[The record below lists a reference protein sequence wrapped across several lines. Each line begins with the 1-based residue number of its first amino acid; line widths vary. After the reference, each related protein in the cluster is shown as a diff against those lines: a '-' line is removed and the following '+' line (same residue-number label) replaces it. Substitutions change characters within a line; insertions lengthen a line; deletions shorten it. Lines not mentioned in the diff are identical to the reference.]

1 MLKRF
6 IHAGITSLLAI
17 GMLSLPAITATAG
30 DTNSE
35 DASTSVKKDPYTV
48 VQVTDHQDGS
58 GFGTADAPYVT
69 KEHGYT
75 VGDEGPKD
83 GVVTSGDVAWYKV
96 HVTFLAA
103 KHREVTIKF
112 DGLGDALKATKSYCP
127 TGQFISGWA
136 GDGGC
141 VYTIPT
147 GVSESFNLTLNL
159 TANDTGGKTV
169 TVDPKIIV
177 ERQDGGTRGLKLGRL
192 KVTSVPMMDV
202 YLDKD
207 DSQSGETTASFFMQT
222 RALHPAGAS
231 NYKGFSRFVPY
242 SALLDLTG
250 LPDGITVSVDGN
262 DLTPTAGILRLPE
275 KVGGRDVTVSGL
287 PQPNPS
293 EQRKYDLHIAVSSS
307 MPGWRGQPGDGLG
320 RNDSTLDEKT
330 GARAGVSYPNNDWL
344 MISTTGQTEYNPPK
358 GEDGGVGDMLHFD
371 RPYTRSQ
378 TKWDDGNLMWSSASS
393 SWFDPVWMVGY
404 GSQSYTY
411 GHNMEFTAKAHLDF
425 SGHTGDK
432 CPDDNPCVTY
442 YQWGEGLTM
451 TSLPTATDENGASLP
466 GGTYK
471 VLYGVNSYPFNYAT
485 ADKIGYHRGDYP
497 DAFLASLTD
506 TPPSDPTTIHR
517 IVILRTGNQPKGW
530 LSWGMKATA
539 LGSTEVTGIGTNSAG
554 HTQLTH
560 DATIQVTDPRPSAA
574 GINDVD
580 YKVDRSHWMVATTT
594 DGDIEAGDRITGAWQ
609 PTITDVPTT
618 TQPVT
623 TNVDVC
629 LPQGLTDTTLT
640 ATGWTVKE
648 TSSAK
653 CATEWHLMYT
663 GKASY
668 DSNYEVGQTADTDI
682 FYLPKISWEGTIQ
695 PTAEGTLTP
704 SITGTVHMDAWRSLP
719 ADTQAISR
727 AMFLPVTLPSTNV
740 SIADTGMNDD
750 TAPIHDP
757 GANDPVTWTVAATA
771 GSPVSA
777 MMALP
782 DPADCNQLM
791 NGGKGPE
798 GNWYEYDRGCT
809 TNKERLIGQP
819 TVDTAMTRGDVS
831 LQYTTAGITSLDPSA
846 YTWQSWDDIKDK
858 TTITGIKATV
868 GSPDNSVTLTRINM
882 TLSGM
887 KNEGQADVWA
897 GAPYRDGKALT
908 SVSWPGVV
916 EHKKAIITFR
926 LFKDVDED
934 GVFTATDQVG
944 ESGRATSV
952 DVYQSDENGTKGALA
967 GSGYYIG
974 DSSQWKKDEKFLSGW
989 YLVVAHID
997 GSKENGS
1004 IKDTDGNYVTNL
1016 GSLKTYYGKSDNT
1029 RATTPTSR
1037 LIHVDA
1043 GGTATVDFGWMADT
1057 PRLSVT
1063 QKETLKGCDSG
1074 YCKAT
1079 VTATLSNDG
1088 ETTIPDDTLIHSTL
1102 SAGSASD
1109 EWSYSTLVMDGEH
1122 TVNGSLLRDTSGHYW
1137 AYDRN
1142 SGTYDYGMIRYTAF
1156 DGFDTVEA
1164 THDSIQGFYASW
1176 AVTTDGRVL
1185 SASPYPGS
1193 TRASAFILSDSTV
1206 KSYIGVFSP
1215 PEGRKFIHVRACYD
1229 GPCAIAQT
1237 DDGALWMYHMTG
1249 SSPDYAGSGFTKL
1262 DTGDAKFDL
1271 TKQPKT
1277 FGAQIML
1284 IDSQHRFWTM
1294 DNKTGTLSQGGMLYN
1309 NDNWVDQNVNIK
1321 VPFDGGPTSIKDIA
1335 TLPGDGSVYY
1345 TYGKY
1350 INDLPVAAVVDAD
1363 GRLWICHK
1371 HRINSNDNYTVVW
1384 DKTNVTGVAQ
1394 LAGVYDGN
1402 SNPFYNAWSS
1412 SLKAHTVWYLGE
1424 DGGLYRFDPD
1434 TMMRGKDTYSRADD
1448 TSLLESNSAVPS
1460 YGTPVRVLPDKTF
1473 SKLMVI
1479 YSGGRRFAA
1488 ITTSG
1493 RLYTWGSGDSIAD
1506 RTPNDTSV
1514 DAPRQTMTALP
1525 DSTDDKTSTF
1535 KLPFQLAPGETV
1547 TLTRTLTIPRS
1558 DKDTIATTQTWADGS
1573 LTPYKGITGLDAPTP
1588 PDAFSATPESSDGR
1602 ITGNSSCMMEG
1613 HKYDI
1618 TNTYYREDQCEQNGV
1633 KVPALDKGTTIIT
1646 GGISGVAWLDENG
1659 DGIHQP
1665 SESIRPGV
1673 KVRLADKT
1681 GATLQTTETTANGGY
1696 SFTGLTPGEY
1706 TVWMTESSP
1715 KLMWTT
1721 QHVGSDTTVDS
1732 DINPGL
1738 EDYGSA
1744 TVTLTNDKPNAEHVD
1759 GGLTERP
1766 TTGTLPH
1773 SGRIGIILLVA
1784 ACLLLLAA
1792 GVFRTRR
1799 GGYSGRSARVKAVP
1813 RHSATA

>member
-6 IHAGITSLLAI
+6 IRAGIIGLLSV
-17 GMLSLPAITATAG
+17 GVLGLPAVTATAG
-30 DTNSE
+30 DS
-35 DASTSVKKDPYTV
+35 STTSDTTVKKDPYAI

-58 GFGTADAPYVT
+58 GFGTADAPYIT
-69 KEHGYT
+69 KEHGYK

-103 KHREVTIKF
+103 KHREVTIGF
-112 DGLGDALKATKSYCP
+112 SDLGDALTADRPSCP
-127 TGQFISGWA
+127 TGQFTTGYDSG
-136 GDGGC
+136 GKC
-141 VYTIPT
+141 VYNIPT
-147 GVSESFNLTLNL
+147 GISESFDLTLNL

-169 TVDPKIIV
+169 TVDPKIVV
-177 ERQDGGTRGLKLGRL
+177 ERDDGGTRGLKLGRL
-192 KVTSVPMMDV
+192 TVTSVPFMDV

-231 NYKGFSRFVPY
+231 NYKGFSRLVPY

-250 LPDGITVSVDGN
+250 LPDGITVNVDGQN
-262 DLTPTAGILRLPE
+262 LTPTAGILRLPE

-293 EQRKYDLHIAVSSS
+293 EQRKYDVHISVSSS
-307 MPGWRGQPGDGLG
+307 MPGWKGQPGDGLG
-320 RNDSTLDEKT
+320 IKDSTLDEKT

-358 GEDGGVGDMLHFD
+358 SDGDGGAGDMLHFD
-371 RPYTRSQ
+371 HPYTWNQ

-404 GSQSYTY
+404 STQSYTY

-425 SGHTGDK
+425 AGRTGDK

-442 YQWGEGLTM
+442 YQWGNGLTM
-451 TSLPTATDENGASLP
+451 TSLPTTTGDNGNSLP
-466 GGTYK
+466 DGTYK

-485 ADKIGYHRGDYP
+485 HKIGYHRGDYP
-497 DAFLASLTD
+497 DAFLAGLTN
-506 TPPSDPTTIHR
+506 TPPSDPTAIHC
-517 IVILRTGNQPKGW
+517 IVILRTGSQPKGW
-530 LSWGMKATA
+530 LSWGMKATG
-539 LGSTEVTGIGTNSAG
+539 LGSTEVSGIGTNSAG
-554 HTQLTH
+554 QTQLTH
-560 DATIQVTDPRPSAA
+560 DATIQVTDPRPSTARMT
-574 GINDVD
+574 GE
-580 YKVDRSHWMVATTT
+580 YSVDRSHRMVVTNT
-594 DGDIEAGDRITGAWQ
+594 DRDIEAGDRIEGTWKPSITG
-609 PTITDVPTT
+609 VPTT
-618 TQPVT
+618 TQPIT
-623 TNVDVC
+623 ASVDIC
-629 LPQGLTDTTLT
+629 LPQGLTDTTLKT
-640 ATGWTVKE
+640 WGWTVQE
-648 TSSAK
+648 VSSK
-653 CATEWHLMYT
+653 NCAARWHLTYI
-663 GKASY
+663 GKANASG
-668 DSNYEVGQTADTDI
+668 SNGKTAETDD
-682 FYLPKISWEGTIQ
+682 YNLPYITWSGTVQ
-695 PTAEGTLTP
+695 PTAEGSLTP
-704 SITGTVHMDAWRSLP
+704 GIAGEVHMDAWRSLP
-719 ADTQAISR
+719 ADTQTIGHS
-727 AMFLPVTLPSTNV
+727 MFLPITLPSTSV
-740 SIADTGMNDD
+740 SIADTGMSGD

-771 GSPVSA
+771 GSLVST

-782 DPADCNQLM
+782 DPTDCKQLM
-791 NGGKGPE
+791 NGGKGPD

-809 TNKERLIGQP
+809 TDKERLIGQP
-819 TVDTAMTRGDVS
+819 TVDTAMTRGDIS

-868 GSPDNSVTLTRINM
+868 GSSGNSPALTRINL

-887 KNEGQADVWA
+887 TNEGQADVWA

-908 SVSWPGVV
+908 SVSWPSVV

-944 ESGRATSV
+944 EYGRATSV
-952 DVYQSDENGTKGALA
+952 DVYQSDANGTKGALA

-989 YLVVAHID
+989 YLAVAHID
-997 GSKENGS
+997 GLKENGS
-1004 IKDTDGNYVTNL
+1004 IKDTDGQYVTNL

-1063 QKETLKGCDSG
+1063 QKETLNGCDAG

-1079 VTATLSNDG
+1079 VTTTLSNDG
-1088 ETTIPDDTLIHSTL
+1088 EKTIPDDTLIHSTL
-1102 SAGSASD
+1102 SAGSARD

-1122 TVNGSLLRDTSGHYW
+1122 TVNGSLLRDTAGHYW
-1137 AYDRN
+1137 KFEDNFNWDPNGAYV
-1142 SGTYDYGMIRYTAF
+1142 RYTAF

-1164 THDSIQGFYASW
+1164 TMDSVTGHSW

-1185 SASPYPGS
+1185 SGTYTLPGG
-1193 TRASAFILSDSTV
+1193 TTVGHITAFT
-1206 KSYIGVFSP
+1206 P
-1215 PEGRKFIHVRACYD
+1215 PEGHKFIHVRAFYGVG
-1229 GPCAIAQT
+1229 GPCALAQT
-1237 DDGALWMYHMTG
+1237 DDGALWEYHIAGT
-1249 SSPDYAGSGFTKL
+1249 SPYAGSKFSKL
-1262 DTGDAKFDL
+1262 DVGNAKFDL
-1271 TKQPKT
+1271 MHQTKT
-1277 FGAQIML
+1277 FGLDMML
-1284 IDSQHRFWTM
+1284 VDTQHHLWFMDRNTNTM
-1294 DNKTGTLSQGGMLYN
+1294 STEGSFGSIN
-1309 NDNWVDQNVNIK
+1309 NSDYVVQA
-1321 VPFDGGPTSIKDIA
+1321 PFKGGPASVRDIA
-1335 TLPGDGSVYY
+1335 TLPGDWQVYY
-1345 TYGKY
+1345 KYGKY
-1350 INDLPVAAVVDAD
+1350 IKDIPIAAVVDAD

-1371 HRINSNDNYTVVW
+1371 RGNSYDALTVVW

-1394 LAGVYDGN
+1394 LAGVFDAYNNSLN
-1402 SNPFYNAWSS
+1402 SNSIS
-1412 SLKAHTVWYLGE
+1412 AHTVWYLGE

-1434 TMMRGKDTYSRADD
+1434 TMMDGKDSYNRADD
-1448 TSLLESNSAVPS
+1448 TSLLESNSAIPS

-1473 SKLMVI
+1473 SKLMVV
-1479 YSGGRRFAA
+1479 YNGGRRFAA

-1525 DSTDDKTSTF
+1525 DSTDGKTDTF
-1535 KLPFQLAPGETV
+1535 KLPFQLAPGDTV
-1547 TLTRTLTIPRS
+1547 TLIRMLTIPRS

-1588 PDAFSATPESSDGR
+1588 PDTTSTTPYSSDGR

-1618 TNTYYREDQCEQNGV
+1618 TDTYYREDQCEQNGV

-1665 SESIRPGV
+1665 SETIRPGV
-1673 KVRLADKT
+1673 TVRLADKT
-1681 GATLQTTETTANGGY
+1681 GATLQTTETTSNGGY

-1715 KLMWTT
+1715 KFMWTT
-1721 QHVGSDTTVDS
+1721 QHAGSDTTVDS
-1732 DINPGL
+1732 DMNPSL

-1744 TVTLTNDKPNAEHVD
+1744 PVTLTKDKPSAEHID
-1759 GGLTERP
+1759 GGLTSRP
-1766 TTGTLPH
+1766 TTSALPN

-1792 GVFRTRR
+1792 GVWRTRAH
-1799 GGYSGRSARVKAVP
+1799 GYSPQHRK
-1813 RHSATA
+1813 

>member
-35 DASTSVKKDPYTV
+35 DASTAAKKDPYTV

-83 GVVTSGDVAWYKV
+83 GVVTSGDVAWYKL

-103 KHREVTIKF
+103 KSRIIIIRF
-112 DGLGDALKATKSYCP
+112 ADLGDALTATKPTCP
-127 TGQFISGWA
+127 AGQFISGWA
-136 GDGGC
+136 VNGTC
-141 VYTIPT
+141 QYEIPT
-147 GVSESFNLTLNL
+147 GISESFDLTLNL

-177 ERQDGGTRGLKLGRL
+177 ERLDGGTSGLKLGRL
-192 KVTSVPMMDV
+192 TVTSVPMMDV

-207 DSQSGETTASFFMQT
+207 DGQPGETTTAFAIRT
-222 RALHPAGAS
+222 RALRPAGAS
-231 NYKGFSRFVPY
+231 NDKGFSRLVPY
-242 SALLDLTG
+242 SASLDLTN
-250 LPDGITVSVDGN
+250 LPDGISVDVDGQN
-262 DLTPTAGILRLPE
+262 LAPTAGILRLPE
-275 KVGGRDVTVSGL
+275 KPGDRNVTVYNL
-287 PQPNPS
+287 PKPNPS
-293 EQRKYDLHIAVSSS
+293 EQRRYDLYVTISSS
-307 MPGWRGQPGDGLG
+307 MPGWGGQPGDGLG

-344 MISTTGQTEYNPPK
+344 MISTTGQTEYIH
-358 GEDGGVGDMLHFD
+358 GDYEGMGDMLHFD
-371 RPYTRSQ
+371 RPYTPTQ
-378 TKWDDGNLMWSSASS
+378 TKWDDGNLIWNNASS
-393 SWFDPVWMVGY
+393 SWFDPVWVDKHEY
-404 GSQSYTY
+404 SYTY

-425 SGHTGDK
+425 GGRTGTD

-442 YQWGEGLTM
+442 YQWGDGLTM
-451 TSLPTATDENGASLP
+451 TSLPTATGENGAPLP
-466 GGTYK
+466 DGTYK
-471 VLYGVNSYPFNYAT
+471 ILYGADSYPFNFT
-485 ADKIGYHRGDYP
+485 VDKSGYHPNDYP
-497 DAFLASLTD
+497 DAFIASLTD
-506 TPPSDPTTIHR
+506 APPSDPATIHR
-517 IVILRTGNQPKGW
+517 IVIFRTGGQPKGW
-530 LSWGMKATA
+530 LSWGMKATE
-539 LGSTEVTGIGTNSAG
+539 LGSTEVTGIGTNSDG
-554 HTQLTH
+554 WTQLTH
-560 DATIQVTDPRPSAA
+560 DATIHVTDPRPGAA
-574 GINDVD
+574 DASGD
-580 YKVDRSHWMVATTT
+580 YTVDRSHRMVVTTT
-594 DGDIEAGDRITGAWQ
+594 NNDIEAGDRITGTWK
-609 PTITDVPTT
+609 PTITGIPTT
-618 TQPVT
+618 TQPIT
-623 TNVDVC
+623 TSVDVC
-629 LPQGLTDTTLT
+629 LPQGLTGTTLT
-640 ATGWTVKE
+640 AAGWVVKE
-648 TSSAK
+648 ASNEK
-653 CATEWHLMYT
+653 CAASWHLAHT
-663 GKASY
+663 GKATVSGY
-668 DSNYEVGQTADTDI
+668 NGKTADTSD
-682 FYLPKISWEGTIQ
+682 YALPVITWSGTVQ

-704 SITGTVHMDAWRSLP
+704 GITGTVHMDAWRSIP
-719 ADTQAISR
+719 ADTQSINRIIS
-727 AMFLPVTLPSTNV
+727 LPITLPSTSASV
-740 SIADTGMNDD
+740 ADTGMNGD
-750 TAPIHDP
+750 TAPVHDP
-757 GANDPVTWTVAATA
+757 SANDLVTWTVAATA
-771 GSPVSA
+771 GSPASA
-777 MMALP
+777 MLALP

-791 NGGKGPE
+791 NNGKGPN
-798 GNWYEYDRGCT
+798 GDWHEYDRGCT
-809 TNKERLIGQP
+809 TDKERLIGQP

-831 LQYTTAGITSLDPSA
+831 LQYTTAGITSLDPSD

-887 KNEGQADVWA
+887 TNEGQADVWA

-916 EHKKAIITFR
+916 DHKKAIITFR

-934 GVFTATDQVG
+934 GVFTATDQTGDNDRNTTVN
-944 ESGRATSV
+944 
-952 DVYQSDENGTKGALA
+952 VYKSDEHGTQGDLS
-967 GSGYYIG
+967 GSQYLGG
-974 DSSQWKKDEKFLSGW
+974 SSQWKKVMQLSSGW
-989 YLVVAHID
+989 YLLVAHID
-997 GSKENGS
+997 GSKANGEM
-1004 IKDTDGNYVTNL
+1004 KDTDGRYVYNIGSTN
-1016 GSLKTYYGKSDNT
+1016 TYYGKSDNT
-1029 RATTPTSR
+1029 HATTATTK

-1043 GGTATVDFGWMADT
+1043 GGSETADFGWTADT

-1063 QKETLKGCDSG
+1063 QKETLKGCDAG
-1074 YCKAT
+1074 YCKAM

-1088 ETTIPDDTLIHSTL
+1088 GTTIPDDTLIHSTL
-1102 SAGSASD
+1102 SAGSARD
-1109 EWSYSTLVMDGEH
+1109 EWLYSTLVMDGEH

-1137 AYDRN
+1137 KYD
-1142 SGTYDYGMIRYTAF
+1142 TYNMKSFVRYTAF

-1164 THDSIQGFYASW
+1164 TYDSIQGYPASW
-1176 AVTTDGRVL
+1176 AVTTNGRVL
-1185 SASPYPGS
+1185 AASQYPGS
-1193 TRASAFILSDSTV
+1193 TLV
-1206 KSYIGVFSP
+1206 GKVGVFSP
-1215 PEGRKFIHVRACYD
+1215 PEGRKFIHVRACYS

-1237 DDGALWMYHMTG
+1237 DDGALWMYHMIG
-1249 SSPDYAGSGFTKL
+1249 SSSDYAGSGFTKL

-1284 IDSQHRFWTM
+1284 IDSRHRLWTM
-1294 DNKTGTLSQGGMLYN
+1294 DNKTDTLSQGGMLWK
-1309 NDNWVDQNVNIK
+1309 NDIWVNQDSNVQ

-1335 TLPGDGSVYY
+1335 TLPGDGQVYY
-1345 TYGKY
+1345 TYGTYK
-1350 INDLPVAAVVDAD
+1350 NDSPVAAVVDAD

-1371 HRINSNDNYTVVW
+1371 HRINFSDSYTVVW

-1402 SNPFYNAWSS
+1402 RNPFYNAYTS

-1434 TMMRGKDTYSRADD
+1434 TMMDGRETYDRAMD
-1448 TSLLESNSAVPS
+1448 TSLLESRSATPS
-1460 YGTPVRVLPDKTF
+1460 PGKPVRVLPDKTF
-1473 SKLMVI
+1473 SKLMVVLTGDG
-1479 YSGGRRFAA
+1479 SGMFAA
-1488 ITTSG
+1488 ITTAG
-1493 RLYTWGSGDSIAD
+1493 RLYTWGGYSSDDIAD
-1506 RTPNDTSV
+1506 RTPRDTSA
-1514 DAPRQTMTALP
+1514 DAPHQSMTATP
-1525 DSTDDKTSTF
+1525 DSTDDKTTTY
-1535 KLPFQLAPGETV
+1535 KLPFQLAPGDTV
-1547 TLTRTLTIPRS
+1547 TLTRELTIPRS
-1558 DKDTIATTQTWADGS
+1558 DKDTIATTQTWADGT

-1588 PDAFSATPESSDGR
+1588 PDTSSTTPESSDGR
-1602 ITGNSSCMMEG
+1602 INGNESCMMEG

-1633 KVPALDKGTTIIT
+1633 TIPALAKGTTIIT

-1681 GATLQTTETTANGGY
+1681 GETLQTTETTSNGGY

-1715 KLMWTT
+1715 KFMWTT
-1721 QHVGSDTTVDS
+1721 KHAGSDTTVDS

-1744 TVTLTNDKPNAEHVD
+1744 EVTLTNDKPNAEHVD
-1759 GGLTERP
+1759 GGLTSRP

-1792 GVFRTRR
+1792 GVFRMRG
-1799 GGYSGRSARVKAVP
+1799 GGYSGRSARVKVVP
-1813 RHSATA
+1813 RHSAEA

>member
-6 IHAGITSLLAI
+6 VRTGLTGLLVT
-17 GMLSLPAITATAG
+17 GMLGLISITAIAG
-30 DTNSE
+30 DTDNSTTT
-35 DASTSVKKDPYTV
+35 DATVKKDPYTV

-83 GVVTSGDVAWYKV
+83 GVVTSGDVAWYKA

-112 DGLGDALKATKSYCP
+112 DDLGDALKATKSYCP

-177 ERQDGGTRGLKLGRL
+177 ERSDGGTSGLKLGRL
-192 KVTSVPMMDV
+192 TVISVPMMDV

-207 DSQSGETTASFFMQT
+207 DGQPGETTAAFAIRT
-222 RALHPAGAS
+222 RALRPAGAS
-231 NYKGFSRFVPY
+231 NDKGFSRLVPY
-242 SALLDLTG
+242 SALLDLTN
-250 LPDGITVSVDGN
+250 LPDGISVNVDGQN
-262 DLTPTAGILRLPE
+262 LAPTAGILRLPE
-275 KVGGRDVTVSGL
+275 KIGGRDVTVSGL

-344 MISTTGQTEYNPPK
+344 MISTTGQMEYTPPS
-358 GEDGGVGDMLHFD
+358 GDDGGVGDMLHFD
-371 RPYTRSQ
+371 RPYTRNQ

-393 SWFDPVWMVGY
+393 SWFDPVWMVGL
-404 GSQSYTY
+404 GSRSYTY
-411 GHNMEFTAKAHLDF
+411 GHNMEFTAKAHLNFD
-425 SGHTGDK
+425 GRTGDK

-451 TSLPTATDENGASLP
+451 TSLPTTTDENGASLP

-471 VLYGVNSYPFNYAT
+471 VLYGVNSYPFDYAT

-506 TPPSDPTTIHR
+506 TPPSDPTTVHR

-560 DATIQVTDPRPSAA
+560 DATIQVTDPRPSTA

-580 YKVDRSHWMVATTT
+580 YKVDRSHRMVATTT

-609 PTITDVPTT
+609 PTITNVPTT

-629 LPQGLTDTTLT
+629 LPHGLTDTTLT
-640 ATGWTVKE
+640 ATDWTVKE

-682 FYLPKISWEGTIQ
+682 IYLPKISWEGTIQ

-719 ADTQAISR
+719 ADTQTISR

-777 MMALP
+777 MIALP

-809 TNKERLIGQP
+809 TTKERLIAQP

-831 LQYTTAGITSLDPSA
+831 LQYTTVGITSLDPSA

-868 GSPDNSVTLTRINM
+868 GSPDNSVTLTRINL

-887 KNEGQADVWA
+887 NDEGQADVWA

-934 GVFTATDQVG
+934 GVFTATDQTGNNDRRTTVY
-944 ESGRATSV
+944 
-952 DVYQSDENGTKGALA
+952 VYQSDSNGTKGALV
-967 GSGYYIG
+967 GSGSGSGGYDLG
-974 DSSQWKKDEKFLSGW
+974 GSSSWKNDEKFPSGW
-989 YLVVAHID
+989 YLAVAHID

-1063 QKETLKGCDSG
+1063 QKETLGGCKDDH
-1074 YCKAT
+1074 CTAT

-1088 ETTIPDDTLIHSTL
+1088 ETIIPDDTLIHSTL

-1109 EWSYSTLVMDGEH
+1109 EWSYSTLVMDGEN
-1122 TVNGSLLRDTSGHYW
+1122 TVNGSMLRDTAGHYW
-1137 AYDRN
+1137 KFDPSNTN
-1142 SGTYDYGMIRYTAF
+1142 SFVRYTTF

-1164 THDSIQGFYASW
+1164 TMDSGTWNSW

-1185 SASPYPGS
+1185 HSGYFPGS
-1193 TRASAFILSDSTV
+1193 TKV
-1206 KSYIGVFSP
+1206 GQVGVFTP
-1215 PEGRKFIHVRACYD
+1215 PEGYKFIHVRAFYGVS
-1229 GPCAIAQT
+1229 GPCALAQT
-1237 DDGALWMYHMTG
+1237 DDGALWEYHMTG
-1249 SSPDYAGSGFTKL
+1249 TSPDYAGSGFFKL
-1262 DTGDAKFDL
+1262 DVGDAKFDL
-1271 TKQPKT
+1271 TRQPKT
-1277 FGAQIML
+1277 FGLKLML
-1284 IDSQHRFWTM
+1284 IDTQHRLWFMSQPGDRTSKA
-1294 DNKTGTLSQGGMLYN
+1294 NTLSMKGTFGSTSNYG
-1309 NDNWVDQNVNIK
+1309 DSDYTVP
-1321 VPFDGGPTSIKDIA
+1321 VPFEGGPASVKDIA
-1335 TLPGDGSVYY
+1335 TLPGDGTRY

-1350 INDLPVAAVVDAD
+1350 INDIPVAAVVDTD
-1363 GRLWICHK
+1363 GRLWLCHK
-1371 HRINSNDNYTVVW
+1371 RRINGSDSYTVVW

-1394 LAGVYDGN
+1394 LSGVYDAY
-1402 SNPFYNAWSS
+1402 SNPLS
-1412 SLKAHTVWYLGE
+1412 SLYTSGNPAHTVWYLGE

-1434 TMMRGKDTYSRADD
+1434 TMMRGKDSYSRADD
-1448 TSLLESNSAVPS
+1448 TSLLESNSAIPS

-1479 YSGGRRFAA
+1479 CNGGRRFAA

-1506 RTPNDTSV
+1506 RTPRDTSA
-1514 DAPRQTMTALP
+1514 DAPRQSMTATP
-1525 DSTDDKTSTF
+1525 DSTDGKTITY
-1535 KLPFQLAPGETV
+1535 KLPFQLAPGDTV
-1547 TLTRTLTIPRS
+1547 TLTRELTIPRS
-1558 DKDTIATTQTWADGS
+1558 EKDTIATTQTWADGS

-1588 PDAFSATPESSDGR
+1588 PDASSTTPESSDGR

-1618 TNTYYREDQCEQNGV
+1618 TNTFSREDQCEQNGV
-1633 KVPALDKGTTIIT
+1633 KVPALAKGMTIIT
-1646 GGISGVAWLDENG
+1646 GGISGVAWLDENN

-1673 KVRLADKT
+1673 TVRLADKT
-1681 GATLQTTETTANGGY
+1681 GATLQTTETTSNGGY
-1696 SFTGLTPGEY
+1696 SFTGLAPGEY
-1706 TVWMTESSP
+1706 TVWMTESSS
-1715 KLMWTT
+1715 KFMWTT
-1721 QHVGSDTTVDS
+1721 QHAGSDTTVDS

-1744 TVTLTNDKPNAEHVD
+1744 TVTLTDKAPDAVHVD
-1759 GGLTERP
+1759 GGLIARP

-1773 SGRIGIILLVA
+1773 SGRLGIILLVV
-1784 ACLLLLAA
+1784 ACLLLLVA
-1792 GVFRTRR
+1792 GVMSTRGR
-1799 GGYSGRSARVKAVP
+1799 VYSGRITRIEVKQ
-1813 RHSATA
+1813 

>member
-35 DASTSVKKDPYTV
+35 DASTSVKKDPYAI

-69 KEHGYT
+69 KEHGYK

-83 GVVTSGDVAWYKV
+83 GVVTSGDIAWYKV

-103 KHREVTIKF
+103 KHREVTIGF
-112 DGLGDALKATKSYCP
+112 SDLGDALTADRPFCP
-127 TGQFISGWA
+127 TGQFTTGYDSG
-136 GDGGC
+136 GKC
-141 VYTIPT
+141 VYNIPT
-147 GVSESFNLTLNL
+147 GISESFDLTLNL

-169 TVDPKIIV
+169 TADPKIVV

-192 KVTSVPMMDV
+192 TVTSVPLMDV

-207 DSQSGETTASFFMQT
+207 DSQSGETDARFFMQT
-222 RALHPAGAS
+222 RALHPVGAS
-231 NYKGFSRFVPY
+231 NYKGFSRLVPY

-250 LPDGITVSVDGN
+250 LPDGITVNVDGQN
-262 DLTPTAGILRLPE
+262 LTPTAGILRLPK

-287 PQPNPS
+287 PKPNPS
-293 EQRKYDLHIAVSSS
+293 EQRTYDVHISVSSS
-307 MPGWRGQPGDGLG
+307 MPGWKGQPGDGLG
-320 RNDSTLDEKT
+320 IKDSTLDEKT

-344 MISTTGQTEYNPPK
+344 MISTTGRTEYIS
-358 GEDGGVGDMLHFD
+358 GEEDGVGDMLHFD
-371 RPYTRSQ
+371 RPYTPTQ
-378 TKWDDGNLMWSSASS
+378 TKWDDGNLIQADATGT
-393 SWFDPVWMVGY
+393 WFDPVWTVHGEHKY
-404 GSQSYTY
+404 SYTY

-425 SGHTGDK
+425 GGRTDND

-442 YQWGEGLTM
+442 YQWGKGLTM
-451 TSLPTATDENGASLP
+451 TSLPTATGENGAALP
-466 GGTYK
+466 DGTYK
-471 VLYGVNSYPFNYAT
+471 ILYGKDFYPFNFT
-485 ADKIGYHRGDYP
+485 IDKIGYHRRDYP
-497 DAFLASLTD
+497 DAFLAGLTD

-517 IVILRTGNQPKGW
+517 IVILRTDSQPKGW
-530 LSWGMKATA
+530 LSWGMKATG
-539 LGSTEVTGIGTNSAG
+539 LGTTEVNGIGTNSAG
-554 HTQLTH
+554 KVQLTH
-560 DATIQVTDPRPSAA
+560 EASINVTDPRPSTARMT
-574 GINDVD
+574 GE
-580 YKVDRSHWMVATTT
+580 YSVDRSHRMVVTNT
-594 DGDIEAGDRITGAWQ
+594 DRDIEAGDRIEGTWK
-609 PTITDVPTT
+609 PTITGVPTT
-618 TQPVT
+618 TQPIT
-623 TNVDVC
+623 ASVDVC
-629 LPQGLTDTTLT
+629 LPQGLTDTALNTW
-640 ATGWTVKE
+640 GWTVQE
-648 TSSAK
+648 VSSK
-653 CATEWHLMYT
+653 NCAARWHLTYT
-663 GKASY
+663 GKADASG
-668 DSNYEVGQTADTDI
+668 SNGKTAETDD
-682 FYLPKISWEGTIQ
+682 YTLPYITWYGTVQ
-695 PTAEGTLTP
+695 PTAEGSLTP
-704 SITGTVHMDAWRSLP
+704 GIAGEVHMNAWRSLP
-719 ADTQAISR
+719 ADTQTIGHS
-727 AMFLPVTLPSTNV
+727 MFLPITLPSTSV
-740 SIADTGMNDD
+740 SIADTGMSDD

-757 GANDPVTWTVAATA
+757 GANDPVTWTVAVTS

-782 DPADCNQLM
+782 DPADCQQLM

-809 TNKERLIGQP
+809 TAKERLIGQP

-831 LQYTTAGITSLDPSA
+831 LQYTIVGITSLDPSA

-858 TTITGIKATV
+858 TAITGIKATV
-868 GSPDNSVTLTRINM
+868 GSPDNSVTLTRINL

-887 KNEGQADVWA
+887 ANEGQADVWA

-908 SVSWPGVV
+908 SISWPGVV
-916 EHKKAIITFR
+916 EHRKATITFR

-952 DVYQSDENGTKGALA
+952 DVYQSDANGTRGALA

-989 YLVVAHID
+989 YLAVAHID

-1004 IKDTDGNYVTNL
+1004 IKDTDGQYVTNL

-1043 GGTATVDFGWMADT
+1043 GETATVDFGWMADT

-1063 QKETLKGCDSG
+1063 QKETLGGCKDDH
-1074 YCKAT
+1074 CTAT

-1122 TVNGSLLRDTSGHYW
+1122 TVNGSLLRDTAGHYW
-1137 AYDRN
+1137 KFDPGNTN
-1142 SGTYDYGMIRYTAF
+1142 SFVRYTTF

-1164 THDSIQGFYASW
+1164 TMDSVTWNYW

-1185 SASPYPGS
+1185 HSGYFPGS
-1193 TRASAFILSDSTV
+1193 TKV
-1206 KSYIGVFSP
+1206 GQVGVFTP
-1215 PEGRKFIHVRACYD
+1215 PEGHKFIHVRAFYGVS
-1229 GPCAIAQT
+1229 GPCALAQT
-1237 DDGALWMYHMTG
+1237 DDGSLWEYHMTG
-1249 SSPDYAGSGFTKL
+1249 ASPDYAGSGFFKL
-1262 DTGDAKFDL
+1262 DVGDAKFDL
-1271 TKQPKT
+1271 TQQPKT
-1277 FGAQIML
+1277 FGLKLML
-1284 IDSQHRFWTM
+1284 VDTQHRLWFMSQPDDRTSKA
-1294 DNKTGTLSQGGMLYN
+1294 NTLSMKGTFGSTSSFGDSDYT
-1309 NDNWVDQNVNIK
+1309 VP
-1321 VPFDGGPTSIKDIA
+1321 VPFEGGPTSVKDIA
-1335 TLPGDGSVYY
+1335 TLPGDGTYY

-1350 INDLPVAAVVDAD
+1350 INDSPVAAVVDAD

-1371 HRINSNDNYTVVW
+1371 HRINSSDSYTVVW
-1384 DKTNVTGVAQ
+1384 DKTSVTGVAQ

-1402 SNPFYNAWSS
+1402 VNPFYNAYSS

-1434 TMMRGKDTYSRADD
+1434 TMMDGRDAYGRVMD
-1448 TSLLESNSAVPS
+1448 TSLLESRSATPS
-1460 YGTPVRVLPDKTF
+1460 PGKPVRVLPDKTF
-1473 SKLMVI
+1473 SKLMVVLTGDD
-1479 YSGGRRFAA
+1479 SRMFAA
-1488 ITTSG
+1488 ITTAG
-1493 RLYTWGSGDSIAD
+1493 RLYTWGGYSSDDIAD
-1506 RTPNDTSV
+1506 RTPRDTSA
-1514 DAPRQTMTALP
+1514 DAPHQSMTATP
-1525 DSTDDKTSTF
+1525 DSTDGKTTTY
-1535 KLPFQLAPGETV
+1535 KLPFQLAPGDTV
-1547 TLTRTLTIPRS
+1547 TLTRELTIPRS

-1573 LTPYKGITGLDAPTP
+1573 LTPYKGITQLDAPTP
-1588 PDAFSATPESSDGR
+1588 PDTSSTTPYLGDGR

-1633 KVPALDKGTTIIT
+1633 TVPALAAGKTIIT
-1646 GGISGVAWLDENG
+1646 GGISGVAWLDENN

-1665 SESIRPGV
+1665 SETIRPGV
-1673 KVRLADKT
+1673 KVRLADKSGT
-1681 GATLQTTETTANGGY
+1681 TLQTTETTSNGGY

-1715 KLMWTT
+1715 KFMWTT
-1721 QHVGSDTTVDS
+1721 QHAGSDTTVDS
-1732 DINPGL
+1732 DMNPSL

-1744 TVTLTNDKPNAEHVD
+1744 TVTLTKEQPNAEHID
-1759 GGLTERP
+1759 GGLTIRP
-1766 TTGTLPH
+1766 TTSTLPN
-1773 SGRIGIILLVA
+1773 SGRIGLVLLITA
-1784 ACLLLLAA
+1784 LLLLLAA
-1792 GVFRTRR
+1792 GVWRMRSQ
-1799 GGYSGRSARVKAVP
+1799 GYSAKHRR
-1813 RHSATA
+1813 